1 MKDIIECIQGF
12 TSPMNTL
19 GMGDVNP
26 STDFIGISIKRN
38 KHRKKK
44 MKNLKDVLKSKLF
57 ESLNSDNL
65 PSKKQKSEDLNE
77 FLSNILTDSNDI
89 KLFIG
94 NYHDTIDER
103 GFNDI
108 KDAIVYWYN
117 TGNGLRTIIFDLWLG
132 NKSTLIIFG
141 KDDMYRVIDDLNS
154 FNSKEGKQ
162 YLYI

>member
-89 KLFIG
+89 KLFLG
-94 NYHDTIDER
+94 NYHDTIDEYSIDI
-103 GFNDI
+103 NDSDFEGISSISRSGNRRNLKRLTVTMMLLI
-108 KDAIVYWYN
+108 K
-117 TGNGLRTIIFDLWLG
+117 LLMREDLM
-132 NKSTLIIFG
+132 I
-141 KDDMYRVIDDLNS
+141 
-154 FNSKEGKQ
+154 
-162 YLYI
+162 